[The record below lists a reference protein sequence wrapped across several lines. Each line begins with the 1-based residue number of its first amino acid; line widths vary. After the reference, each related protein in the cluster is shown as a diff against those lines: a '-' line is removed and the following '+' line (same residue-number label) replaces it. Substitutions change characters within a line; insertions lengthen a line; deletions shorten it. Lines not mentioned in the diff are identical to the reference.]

1 MPRIVLA
8 DDQAMVRAGLRAMLE
23 LEPDV
28 EIVAECA
35 NGDDALA
42 ESRRLQPQL
51 LIVDLGMRGTPLAE
65 LARLLRE
72 EQPVIKI
79 LVLTGDLSERAVK
92 RALAAG
98 VDGYVVKSDEIEEL
112 IIAIGA
118 VLAGECYVSNAL
130 AANLSLTV
138 STTDCPAPT
147 GKLTQR
153 EIEVLALIG
162 QGFNSAVIT
171 DRLGLAVR
179 TVRKH
184 RRGLHGSQP
193 NGQFCGR
200 RCHSENGHDF
210 HPR

>member
-65 LARLLRE
+65 LARLLRQ
-72 EQPVIKI
+72 EQPALKI
-79 LVLTGDLSERAVK
+79 LVLTGDLTERAVK
-92 RALAAG
+92 HALAAG

-118 VLAGECYVSNAL
+118 VLAGECYVSSAL
-130 AANLSLTV
+130 AANLSLAVAATG
-138 STTDCPAPT
+138 STPHT

-162 QGFNSAVIT
+162 QGFNSAVIAE
-171 DRLGLAVR
+171 RLGLAVR

-184 RRGLHGSQP
+184 RENILRKLDMHNMAQLTAFGIKAGLL
-193 NGQFCGR
+193 N
-200 RCHSENGHDF
+200 
-210 HPR
+210 